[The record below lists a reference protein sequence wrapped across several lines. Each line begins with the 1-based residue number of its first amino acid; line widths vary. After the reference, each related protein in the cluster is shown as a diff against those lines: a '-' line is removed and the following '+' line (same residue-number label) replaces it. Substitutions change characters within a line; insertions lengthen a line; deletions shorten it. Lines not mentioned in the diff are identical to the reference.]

1 MRDAVPSIARLPG
14 VLVPISLLAYKKF
27 GGQRQGDCL
36 AGDLIIRDGR
46 VVGLEPASASPTCL
60 VLPKF
65 SEPHVHLDKC
75 HTIDRMDGVGG
86 GLAEAIEAQAR
97 DRENWTEADIRARAG
112 RGLQELLNSGCAAI
126 RTHVDWGTSTD
137 PAATPLAWD
146 IIGELAEDLPDGIV
160 VQRAAL
166 TDVARMTED
175 DYAALCARQVSQA
188 DAVFGAFVLD
198 QPNRREGILNTFRI
212 AEKIGVALDFHVDEG
227 LEPGLDGLEMIADAA
242 LESGFQGPVLCG
254 HACSLT
260 NFEAS
265 DVQRIADKLARAE
278 ISIAALPATNLYL
291 QGRSDGTPDRRG
303 ITRIRELQDAGVNVV
318 LGADN
323 VRDAFCPLGSH
334 DPLATLS
341 LAAMVAHL
349 DPPFGSHLPMI
360 TTGARRALGLAPV
373 TVDGAAIGDL
383 QLFDAPSVTAIL
395 GNGSTPRPLAEA
407 LQGEQKW

>member
-1 MRDAVPSIARLPG
+1 MRDAVPSVARLPG
-14 VLVPISLLAYKKF
+14 VRVPTSVLADEDF
-27 GGQRQGDCL
+27 GGQLQGDCL

-46 VVGLEPASASPTCL
+46 VAGLEPASTTPTRL

-75 HTIDRMDGVGG
+75 HTIDRMEGVGG

-97 DRENWTEADIRARAG
+97 ERETWTEADIRARAG
-112 RGLQELLNSGCAAI
+112 RGLQELLNAGCVAI
-126 RTHVDWGTSTD
+126 RTHVDWGTPTD

-146 IIGELAEDLPDGIV
+146 IIGELVEDLPDATV
-160 VQRAAL
+160 LQRAAL

-188 DAVFGAFVLD
+188 DAVLGAFVLD
-198 QPNRREGILNTFRI
+198 QPNRREGILSTFRV
-212 AEKIGVALDFHVDEG
+212 AERIGTALDFHVDEG
-227 LEPGLDGLEMIADAA
+227 LEPGLDGLEMIADVA
-242 LESGFQGPVLCG
+242 LETGFQGPVLCG
-254 HACSLT
+254 HACSLM

-265 DVQRIADKLARAE
+265 DVRRIADKLAQTE

-291 QGRSDGTPDRRG
+291 QGRRKGTPDRRG
-303 ITRIRELQDAGVNVV
+303 ITCIRELQEAGVNVV

-323 VRDAFCPLGSH
+323 VCDAFCPLGSH

-341 LAAMVAHL
+341 LAALAAHL

-360 TTGARRALGLAPV
+360 TTGARRALGLAPI

-395 GNGSTPRPLAEA
+395 SNGSSPRPLAEV